1 MGLKIDKFL
10 YHEVYE
16 GLDEQ
21 LKGLT
26 IPEIIKELQGR
37 IKVVQRSNELL
48 REKVNDLNRNIF
60 DIKGD
65 LWRARQINDNQEVE
79 LKAARIKLKSIDE
92 AEAVRELQEETNME
106 VFKVPEV
113 NLNTVEE
120 LLNELSTKN
129 KELLLESFK
138 ELILSQQQRDKER
151 DEKLYEYLKNN
162 VTYGIQKIGKG
173 LKEKRIL

>member
-26 IPEIIKELQGR
+26 IPEIIKELQGQLKVANNS
-37 IKVVQRSNELL
+37 IKYLVGYKEELTKEL
-48 REKVNDLNRNIF
+48 CDTKSHLVSAKIVN
-60 DIKGD
+60 
-65 LWRARQINDNQEVE
+65 ANQEVE

-92 AEAVRELQEETNME
+92 AEAVREIQEETNME

-113 NLNTVEE
+113 NLSTVEE
-120 LLNELSTKN
+120 LLTELSTKN

-138 ELILSQQQRDKER
+138 ELILSQQQKDKER

-173 LKEKRIL
+173 LKEKRIF

>member
-26 IPEIIKELQGR
+26 IPEIIKELQKLLKDSNHCNDYL
-37 IKVVQRSNELL
+37 IKMREELNKEL
-48 REKVNDLNRNIF
+48 CDTKSHLVSAKIVN
-60 DIKGD
+60 
-65 LWRARQINDNQEVE
+65 ANQEVE

-92 AEAVRELQEETNME
+92 AEAVREIQEETNME

-113 NLNTVEE
+113 NLSTVEE
-120 LLNELSTKN
+120 LLTELSTMNN
-129 KELLLESFK
+129 KLLLESFK
-138 ELILSQQQRDKER
+138 ELILRQQQRDKER

-173 LKEKRIL
+173 LKEKRIF

>member
-16 GLDEQ
+16 NLDEQ

-26 IPEIIKELQGR
+26 IPEIIKELQGQLKVANNS
-37 IKVVQRSNELL
+37 IKYLVGYKEELTKELCDTKSHLRSA
-48 REKVNDLNRNIF
+48 KIVNT
-60 DIKGD
+60 
-65 LWRARQINDNQEVE
+65 NQEVE

-92 AEAVRELQEETNME
+92 AEAVREIQEETNME

-113 NLNTVEE
+113 NLSTVEE
-120 LLNELSTKN
+120 LLTELSTMNN
-129 KELLLESFK
+129 KLLLESFK
-138 ELILSQQQRDKER
+138 ELILSQQQKDKER

-173 LKEKRIL
+173 LKEKRIF